1 MDESP
6 NPAASEPPPT
16 HLETPAADLEAA
28 AGPAAA
34 MREIDTNENGVVDS
48 AEFVAAGGT
57 QEEFN
62 QLDLDGDGILDADEQ
77 ASAMVRGYSF
87 RALIS
92 DLANGCSDEVPL
104 VADDDM
110 PSVVT
115 IEDAERHRHTSMIHG
130 RRKSFR
136 EIGEHE
142 DGSDEEADD
151 AEAERPKFQL
161 KPFSWCK
168 VGLMRQTAQLE
179 YIPQPK
185 AASYLNC
192 RARLHWLAEVV
203 MEESPLLA
211 VQAGHWIERRSL
223 PGIQLS
229 PDELAKSLHKAMVT
243 AGLAGYK
250 LTQHDV
256 RQLSVACGCT
266 VRGVHVPF
274 VLPEDLVMC
283 LEEYQER
290 RRLIK
295 KDPDVRAV
303 LRSFWG
309 ITKTIKGG
317 QARYVELH
325 LAIHKALTSARTFD
339 EAATRQQLVHEWLII
354 TGGGEK
360 AMSYHLFADP
370 LYHLADVWTLSARPG
385 VYAHFL
391 ASLLSAISV
400 AKDAN
405 SAALSL
411 LPLEHTCFMEVFCKQ
426 LWRSPHELDDEDSEV
441 PVMSDDEGS
450 SLASYSPLPPELADC
465 VITKKERAINP
476 AALKRSLQ
484 RKKSAMKSRSQEVT
498 LNKSSLVAQMLQA
511 NEAMASTHGGGSTVI
526 GGRGSVLH
534 ASGAIHTKPSSPRR
548 YRALPECANVPP
560 LGRLATP
567 NWHTPQLEDAPIWR
581 GDGRLEFTFGRK
593 CLHDFWEGSQTAR
606 LGARH
611 NVYSGARAPPT
622 HPFPPMPPKTT
633 RVRFPAPNK
642 GKYVRMP
649 PLVSRSGGHAHSD
662 YFRAPMSARV
672 ADFQRAGVLPP
683 TQ

>member
-16 HLETPAADLEAA
+16 HLEAPAADSETPAADSETPAA
-28 AGPAAA
+28 DSETPVAGPAKA
-34 MREIDTNENGVVDS
+34 MREIVTNVNGVVDS
-48 AEFVAAGGT
+48 AKFVAAGGT

-62 QLDLDGDGILDADEQ
+62 QLDLDGDGVLDADEQ
-77 ASAMVRGYSF
+77 ASALVRGYSF

-92 DLANGCSDEVPL
+92 DLANGCNDEVPL

-115 IEDAERHRHTSMIHG
+115 IEDAERHRHCSMIQG
-130 RRKSFR
+130 ARGARRKSFR
-136 EIGEHE
+136 EIGEGE
-142 DGSDEEADD
+142 DGSDEEGEDE
-151 AEAERPKFQL
+151 AEERPKFQL

-192 RARLHWLAEVV
+192 RARLHWLADVV

-211 VQAGHWIERRSL
+211 VQAKHWIERRSL

-325 LAIHKALTSARTFD
+325 LAIHKALTSARSFD
-339 EAATRQQLVHEWLII
+339 EAATRQQLVHEWMTI

-411 LPLEHTCFMEVFCKQ
+411 LPLEQTCFMEVFCKQ
-426 LWRSPHELDDEDSEV
+426 LWGSPHELDDEDSEV

-450 SLASYSPLPPELADC
+450 SIASSSPLPPELANC

-484 RKKSAMKSRSQEVT
+484 RKKSALKSRSQEVT
-498 LNKSSLVAQMLQA
+498 LNTKSSLVAQMLEA
-511 NEAMASTHGGGSTVI
+511 NEAMASTHGAGSTVGASI
-526 GGRGSVLH
+526 RGSQVLH
-534 ASGAIHTKPSSPRR
+534 ASGAVHTKPSSPRR

-567 NWHTPQLEDAPIWR
+567 SWHTPQLEDAPIWR

-611 NVYSGARAPPT
+611 NVYSGARA
-622 HPFPPMPPKTT
+622 
-633 RVRFPAPNK
+633 AP
-642 GKYVRMP
+642 
-649 PLVSRSGGHAHSD
+649 VS
-662 YFRAPMSARV
+662 SA
-672 ADFQRAGVLPP
+672 AAAIGS
-683 TQ
+683 